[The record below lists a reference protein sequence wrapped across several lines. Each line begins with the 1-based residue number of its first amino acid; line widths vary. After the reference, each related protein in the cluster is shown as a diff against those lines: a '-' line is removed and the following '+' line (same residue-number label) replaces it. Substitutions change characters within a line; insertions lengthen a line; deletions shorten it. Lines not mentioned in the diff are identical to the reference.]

1 MITLIKWILGYAQAH
16 YKPPSE
22 STPWDGSIY
31 KKDNHIFVSEQ
42 NISFIL
48 QENQICCN
56 STDNHTWVLLIK
68 QTAHKQLNKLFQRT
82 QESSVMVKDQ
92 KPFQRE
98 YQEKPKAGMAEGNAE
113 KETSLSQPKILNGRD
128 FIQSRYKF
136 VVLWCYVNQHFV
148 IFSFIVYCAK
158 FLWMTHTGCFKSLI
172 IYCKRTLGYS

>member
-1 MITLIKWILGYAQAH
+1 M
-16 YKPPSE
+16 
-22 STPWDGSIY
+22 
-31 KKDNHIFVSEQ
+31 
-42 NISFIL
+42 
-48 QENQICCN
+48 
-56 STDNHTWVLLIK
+56 WVLLIK

-136 VVLWCYVNQHFV
+136 VVL
-148 IFSFIVYCAK
+148 
-158 FLWMTHTGCFKSLI
+158 
-172 IYCKRTLGYS
+172 